1 MIITRSPLRISLGG
15 GGTDLPSYYEKY
27 GCNLTTMAIN
37 KYVYICIS
45 DILKKNT
52 IIKYSKTEN
61 IFKINDIK
69 HPIIRE
75 TIKYL
80 NFDHSYKE
88 IITLADIPSG
98 TGLGSSGAFNVALM
112 SAIKQKMNIKNTKFR
127 NAEDSCHIEINVLNE
142 PSGKQDQFISSYG
155 GIQNLTI
162 SKNGKTK
169 MKELNL
175 SKSFEK
181 KLINNSLLIFTGYTR
196 KSSKIL
202 KEQKQKTILNN
213 YDMTKNLHEIKKFG
227 FEIKKCLI
235 DEDIDKLG
243 NLMDKHWKIKQ
254 NRSKKM
260 SNNTIDR
267 FYNYSKENGAIG
279 GKLIGAGGGGFI
291 YLICKD
297 KTKIIEKLKDTKF
310 QLIDYK
316 IDHHGTRVILDDEK

>member
-52 IIKYSKTEN
+52 IIKYSKSEN
-61 IFKINDIK
+61 ILKINQIK

-80 NFDHSYKE
+80 NFDHSFKE
-88 IITLADIPSG
+88 IITLADIPAG

-112 SAIKQKMNIKNTKFR
+112 SAIKQKMNIKYTKFS
-127 NAEDSCHIEINVLNE
+127 NAEDACHIEINVLKE

-155 GIQNLTI
+155 GVQNLTI
-162 SKNGKTK
+162 SKSGKTI
-169 MKELNL
+169 MKKLKL

-181 KLINNSLLIFTGYTR
+181 KLIDNSLLIFTGYTR

-202 KEQKQKTILNN
+202 LEQKQKTILNN
-213 YDMTKNLHEIKKFG
+213 YEMTKNLHEIKKFG
-227 FEIKKCLI
+227 YDIRKCLL
-235 DEDIDKLG
+235 DEDINKLG
-243 NLMDKHWKIKQ
+243 HLMDVHWKIKQ

-260 SNNTIDR
+260 SNHKINR

-279 GKLIGAGGGGFI
+279 GKLIGAGGGGFM
-291 YLICKD
+291 YLICKN
-297 KTKIIEKLKDTKF
+297 KEKIIKRLKGTKF
-310 QLIDYK
+310 QVIDYK
-316 IDHHGTRVILDDEK
+316 IDHEGTKLILDDKK